1 MPIAKIAHI
10 LDTHSV
16 PYFIKNGRIYA
27 DIMVAFSALFEGVE
41 DLTDWT
47 RSQIYAW
54 LGY

>member
-1 MPIAKIAHI
+1 MPIAKIANI
-10 LDTHSV
+10 LDAHSV

-27 DIMVAFSALFEGVE
+27 DTMVAFSALFESVE
-41 DLTDWT
+41 DLTGWT